1 MNLSNV
7 FGNTFIQKGGT
18 DLKIRFF
25 ICKHCG
31 NMIVMIKDAGVP
43 IKCCGENMQEII
55 PGTSEGAQ
63 EKHIPVYDV
72 KGETV
77 KVCVGEIEHPMTPE
91 HYIDWVCLETE
102 DGFQLKKLNQGMS
115 PHIAFNITKGDK
127 VKAVYAFCNQH
138 SIWKAQ

>member
-7 FGNTFIQKGGT
+7 FGNTFIQKGGA
-18 DLKIRFF
+18 DLKIKFF
-25 ICKHCG
+25 VCNHCG
-31 NMIVMIKDAGVP
+31 NIIAMIKDAGVP

-63 EKHIPVYDV
+63 EKHIPVYDI

-102 DGFQLKKLNQGMS
+102 GGFQLKKLKEGMPS
-115 PHIAFNITKGDK
+115 QISFSLTKGDNI
-127 VKAVYAFCNQH
+127 KAVYAFCNQH
-138 SIWKAQ
+138 SLWKS